1 MSKGHSLPI
10 KHKGKEQVRTLIVE
24 KARGTHSLVSV
35 EGGNRLINQKK
46 LSD

>member
-10 KHKGKEQVRTLIVE
+10 KHKGKEQVRALIVE

-35 EGGNRLINQKK
+35 GGNRLINQKK